1 MFSAEYGVHY
11 IDRDINNEAVVRH
24 FLVTKLF
31 KPDGCKVE
39 YFEYERDRF
48 KANDRGYSFL
58 YQVSRW
64 NNRAGQFSWRDSKPT
79 QGYLW
84 CMRNIFYD
92 DEYLYTE
99 NLQEVFADNLQYAE
113 TIKFLT
119 ENNKVRVED
128 YMHRLDVAY
137 DVRAIIK
144 ETGYVSGYY
153 LSKIREIQTFGFGL
167 FRLFYEHANK
177 KGINRL
183 DFAIN
188 ALRYGPHISEKLIKA
203 GYTALWNTMSSSTLE
218 KYDDY
223 SIKELFRN
231 LTPQYKQFIRKRRS
245 TTVHEIELLRR
256 QCVKGINIEGFKETV
271 GKIRSVHR
279 CQSNINSVGIWSEF
293 LDMCEKYNVS
303 VHKALNYLEDND
315 YYCWNDMCKWY
326 LKLYGKPKRNALL
339 VKSMMTVHDEL
350 FALIQEKKDKES
362 QQKAAIM
369 NSLIGRIFRF
379 FTRNHLQNYE
389 LSNGLVAIV
398 PQCKEDFARVGNEM
412 HICVGGRS
420 YCLNHA
426 KKNSVIFFLCQNDAA
441 EKDYCCCEARVSNGK
456 VYLAQC
462 RLAHNAEPEESVLA
476 AAKDYCKVLNKTIQ
490 FKNDALMLKAA

>member
-1 MFSAEYGVHY
+1 MQ
-11 IDRDINNEAVVRH
+11 RH
-24 FLVTKLF
+24 VAILHS
-31 KPDGCKVE
+31 
-39 YFEYERDRF
+39 R
-48 KANDRGYSFL
+48 NFL

-64 NNRAGQFSWRDSKPT
+64 NNRAAQFTWRDSKPT

-84 CMRNIFYD
+84 CMRNIFYE

-99 NLQEVFADNLQYAE
+99 NLKEVFADNLQYAE
-113 TIKFLT
+113 IIKFLT
-119 ENNKVRVED
+119 KNNKVRAEDKVRSED

-137 DVRAIIK
+137 DVAREFIVKGYPELLYNYYPRELKEKSLEGCLSGISEEFRAIIR
-144 ETGYVSGYY
+144 ETGYVSGYQ
-153 LSKIREIQTFGFGL
+153 LSKIREIQTFGFDL
-167 FRLFYEHANK
+167 FRLFYEHTK
-177 KGINRL
+177 KQGIHRL
-183 DFAIN
+183 DFAIS

-203 GYTALWNTMSSSTLE
+203 GHAALWNTMGSSDLE

-231 LTPQYKQFIRKRRS
+231 LTPQYKQFIRKRRN
-245 TTVHEIELLRR
+245 TTVQDIELLRK
-256 QCVKGINIEGFKETV
+256 QCVKGIGVDGFRETV
-271 GKIRSVHR
+271 ERIRTILR
-279 CQSNINSVGIWSEF
+279 YRSNIGSVVIWSEF
-293 LDMCEKYNVS
+293 LEMCEKYNVS
-303 VHKALNYLEDND
+303 AHKAMNYLEDND

-326 LKLYGKPKRNALL
+326 LQLYGRPKRNALL

-362 QQKAAIM
+362 RQKAAIM
-369 NSLIGRIFRF
+369 NSLIGRIYRF

-398 PQCKEDFARVGNEM
+398 PKSKEDFSRVGTEM
-412 HICVGGRS
+412 HICVGGKS
-420 YCLNHA
+420 YTLNHA
-426 KKNSVIFFLCQNDAA
+426 KKSSVIFFLCQNDAA

-462 RLAHNAEPEESVLA
+462 RMAHNAEPEESVLT

-490 FKNDALMLKAA
+490 FKENALLLKAA